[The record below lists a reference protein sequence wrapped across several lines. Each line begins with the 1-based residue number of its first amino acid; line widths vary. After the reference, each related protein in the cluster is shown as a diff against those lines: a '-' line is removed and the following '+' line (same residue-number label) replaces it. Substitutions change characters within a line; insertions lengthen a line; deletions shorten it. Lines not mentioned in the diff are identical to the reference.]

1 MATFRCKQTGNTV
14 DFDLDHDITAM
25 RSHPDYEE
33 VVEEVKQEEK
43 PVKKTAVKS
52 KAE

>member
-33 VVEEVKQEEK
+33 VVAEIKQEEK